1 MKVSAETEPVPL
13 EEVMVETGK
22 NEALAAAFP
31 FLSFP
36 FLSFP
41 LAARLCICLFSRAYL
56 SDGLPKIYSILL
68 EHILSLDLS
77 SFMHSWY
84 YSPDHGY

>member
-22 NEALAAAFP
+22 NEALAAAFGSKT
-31 FLSFP
+31 LY
-36 FLSFP
+36 
-41 LAARLCICLFSRAYL
+41 LFILAYL

>member
-36 FLSFP
+36 FLSFGSKTLYLFI
-41 LAARLCICLFSRAYL
+41 LARVSFRW
-56 SDGLPKIYSILL
+56 
-68 EHILSLDLS
+68 S
-77 SFMHSWY
+77 SENL
-84 YSPDHGY
+84 

>member
-41 LAARLCICLFSRAYL
+41 FLSFGSKTLYLFILARVSFRW
-56 SDGLPKIYSILL
+56 
-68 EHILSLDLS
+68 S
-77 SFMHSWY
+77 SENL
-84 YSPDHGY
+84 

>member
-41 LAARLCICLFSRAYL
+41 FLSFPFLSFGSKTLYLFILARVSFRW
-56 SDGLPKIYSILL
+56 
-68 EHILSLDLS
+68 S
-77 SFMHSWY
+77 SENL
-84 YSPDHGY
+84 

>member
-22 NEALAAAFP
+22 NEALAAA
-31 FLSFP
+31 FP